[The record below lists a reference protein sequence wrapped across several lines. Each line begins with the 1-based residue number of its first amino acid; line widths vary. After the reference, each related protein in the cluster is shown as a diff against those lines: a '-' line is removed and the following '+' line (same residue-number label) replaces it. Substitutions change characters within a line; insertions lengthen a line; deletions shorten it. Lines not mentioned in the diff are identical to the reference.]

1 MASHTPVSHLS
12 EAQLRQMAAQLMAQ
26 LDAQQARHA
35 AELSQRDKTLQ
46 HYKLRNEQ
54 LTHELALLKRHRF
67 GQRSEAGSPQYR
79 LLDDIVE
86 EDLAAV
92 ESELAQLVNTPAT
105 TRTPRKPARQ
115 SLPPELPRTEI
126 HHDPES
132 TLCTCGCQLTCIGE
146 DISEK
151 LDYAPGQFSV
161 ERHIRSKWACK
172 QCETIVQAPV
182 APHVIDKGIPTT

>member
-1 MASHTPVSHLS
+1 
-12 EAQLRQMAAQLMAQ
+12 
-26 LDAQQARHA
+26 
-35 AELSQRDKTLQ
+35 
-46 HYKLRNEQ
+46 
-54 LTHELALLKRHRF
+54 ELALLKRHRF
-67 GQRSEAGSPQYR
+67 GQRSEAGGSTQYR

-92 ESELAQLVNTPAT
+92 ESALAQLTEPQTPRRAR
-105 TRTPRKPARQ
+105 RTPVRQILPA
-115 SLPPELPRTEI
+115 ELPRTAI

-132 TLCTCGCQLTCIGE
+132 TTCTCGCQLTCIGE

-161 ERHIRSKWACK
+161 ERHIRSKWACQ

-182 APHVIDKGIPTT
+182 APHVI